1 MPWCCSHRLVP
12 FPDFPEVTSSSFRVG
27 VAPEDSDDSEE
38 ASGMPLCPDV
48 GRMNTLLVNQISWQK
63 EILQGPSHKGILQC
77 GCQLSMM

>member
-27 VAPEDSDDSEE
+27 LAPEDSDDSEE

-48 GRMNTLLVNQISWQK
+48 GRMNTQY
-63 EILQGPSHKGILQC
+63 
-77 GCQLSMM
+77 